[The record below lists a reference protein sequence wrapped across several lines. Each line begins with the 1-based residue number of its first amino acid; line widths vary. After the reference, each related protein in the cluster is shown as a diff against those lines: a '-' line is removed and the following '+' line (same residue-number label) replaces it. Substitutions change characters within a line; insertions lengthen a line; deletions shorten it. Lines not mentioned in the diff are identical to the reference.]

1 MSRVRALGILLVI
14 AVVLAAAGCSSGNDD
29 SSTTSRPA
37 LQFGDGPTKS
47 TRLGVC
53 AAFPI
58 KDMKKI
64 LGGGGTFR
72 VLPPTAIGKKGDAVT
87 GETCSWQRGAQA
99 KDFASLQIEARNYGT
114 DTATLISNMDELQQK
129 TVGATPQP
137 GLGDAAFSSEGTAS
151 TLLQIRKAG
160 YFLTF
165 ASRSEGKLHPV
176 PLSTLKFLAA
186 AGLAKLK

>member
-1 MSRVRALGILLVI
+1 MSRVRALGIFLVV
-14 AVVLAAAGCSSGNDD
+14 AVVLSAAGCSSGSND

-58 KDMKKI
+58 KNMKKI

-72 VLPPTAIGKKGDAVT
+72 VRPPTAIGKKGDAVT
-87 GETCSWQRGAQA
+87 GETCGWQRGAQG

-114 DTATLISNMDELQQK
+114 DTAALTSNMDELQK
-129 TVGATPQP
+129 KPLGPTPLP
-137 GLGDAAFSSEGTAS
+137 GLGDAAFSSEGTANP
-151 TLLQIRKAG
+151 LLQIRKAG
-160 YFLTF
+160 
-165 ASRSEGKLHPV
+165 
-176 PLSTLKFLAA
+176 
-186 AGLAKLK
+186 